1 MKVSEFTD
9 QYLKKLNEKEKNQFT
24 LNAHKAFNAYIN
36 FVDSNDPLIK
46 DVFFNVDKLYDEF
59 KERYSANTVR
69 NYCRYL
75 QIALFLDRIKAEFST
90 AEFEDV
96 KNKITKLVKEADK
109 LSNEDHKKKKVDRKT
124 DKKNNK
130 KEVTIDTTVLPSE
143 NKDDQIILD
152 DITINDGMSSS
163 ELSERLSEIE
173 ILKTDNDHLRHL
185 IVETQNRLNLET
197 QLKEVYKTEL
207 DRMYKLLELVYLK

>member
-24 LNAHKAFNAYIN
+24 LNAHKAFNAYVN

-46 DVFFNVDKLYDEF
+46 DVFVNVDKLYNEF
-59 KERYSANTVR
+59 KARYSANTVR

-75 QIALFLDRIKAEFST
+75 QIALFLDKVKVEFST
-90 AEFEDV
+90 SEFEDI
-96 KNKITKLVKEADK
+96 KNKINKLVKEADK
-109 LSNEDHKKKKVDRKT
+109 LSNEDHKKKQNV
-124 DKKNNK
+124 KKNEK
-130 KEVTIDTTVLPSE
+130 KEVNIDTNLLQAD
-143 NKDDQIILD
+143 NKDDQLILD

-163 ELSERLSEIE
+163 ELSDKLSEIE
-173 ILKTDNDHLRHL
+173 VLKSDNEHLRHL
-185 IVETQNRLNLET
+185 IVETQYRLNLET

-207 DRMYKLLELVYLK
+207 DRMFKLLELVYIK